1 MSLLEELLKELDEN
15 PELAKELAKKLLSH
29 LEPELSLLTIQMRRL
44 IDQIAT
50 LVEEQ
55 AKLREDFNRE
65 VTRIWEEIRGIKEE
79 QARTWRAIEELRE
92 DFNREV
98 TRIWEEIRGIKEEQA
113 KLREDFNREVTRI
126 WEEIR
131 GIKEEQAR
139 TWRAIEE
146 LQRSILGL
154 DRKVDQMYEGLRSS
168 MMYVFGEMRK
178 FAGLTFEE
186 FVRVFLTDMMRRSG
200 EVPQDRELRSEEVEG
215 EQIDLFLE
223 EPLIV
228 GETTMHAES
237 DEEIDKLLRKAK
249 IVAEK
254 FGREPRKVLVVETA
268 PKEIARVLRRRA
280 QESGVELILGREL

>member
-15 PELAKELAKKLLSH
+15 PELAKELAKKLFSH
-29 LEPELSLLTIQMRRL
+29 LESELSLLTIQMRRL

-186 FVRVFLTDMMRRSG
+186 FVRIFLTDMMRRSG

>member
-50 LVEEQ
+50 LV
-55 AKLREDFNRE
+55 
-65 VTRIWEEIRGIKEE
+65 
-79 QARTWRAIEELRE
+79 
-92 DFNREV
+92 
-98 TRIWEEIRGIKEEQA
+98 EEQA

>member
-1 MSLLEELLKELDEN
+1 EVTRIWEEIRGIK
-15 PELAKELAKKLLSH
+15 
-29 LEPELSLLTIQMRRL
+29 
-44 IDQIAT
+44 
-50 LVEEQ
+50 EEQ

-79 QARTWRAIEELRE
+79 QAKLRE

-200 EVPQDRELRSEEVEG
+200 EVPQDRELRSEEIEG